1 MHQAEALPGREFRRE
16 KAKVAAEHPWEGVPT
31 VDGEGVFGYAV
42 QNQGAASE
50 QVMQGSTFGAWS
62 EQLIQTLNFFYYVSA
77 TSGLALDSDY
87 ASLFLIDI
95 TSVRLPRELNFI
107 GQLRGLAFG
116 PNATD
121 SLDPASLNLTR
132 SVVREERQAAE
143 ELEQGLGL
151 LARQAETDQV
161 ATAITEMTASNTE
174 DINRNTTGIRSS
186 TVQVLSGI
194 ESDAGTA
201 ERLAGLSQ
209 DLRSVVSRFRLSA

>member
-1 MHQAEALPGREFRRE
+1 M
-16 KAKVAAEHPWEGVPT
+16 
-31 VDGEGVFGYAV
+31 
-42 QNQGAASE
+42 
-50 QVMQGSTFGAWS
+50 
-62 EQLIQTLNFFYYVSA
+62 IQTLNFFHYVSA

-95 TSVRLPRELNFI
+95 TAVRLPRELNFI

-116 PNATD
+116 LNATD

-132 SVVREERQAAE
+132 SVVREERQAVE

-161 ATAITEMTASNTE
+161 ATAITEMTASVADVASNTE

-209 DLRSVVSRFRLSA
+209 DLRSVVSRFRLSV